1 MLYII
6 FCPLCT
12 RGRLV
17 QGAHKKT
24 LAGKLGFFFL
34 GFNYA
39 VAESALAAAQI
50 AKPNAVLLIKSAK
63 L

>member
-1 MLYII
+1 MLYIN
-6 FCPLCT
+6 FVPCALGGDLCK
-12 RGRLV
+12 GLI
-17 QGAHKKT
+17 KKT

-34 GFNYA
+34 GFDYA

>member
-1 MLYII
+1 
-6 FCPLCT
+6 LCK
-12 RGRLV
+12 GLI
-17 QGAHKKT
+17 KKT

-50 AKPNAVLLIKSAK
+50 AKPNA
-63 L
+63 

>member
-1 MLYII
+1 M
-6 FCPLCT
+6 
-12 RGRLV
+12 
-17 QGAHKKT
+17 QGAQKKT

-50 AKPNAVLLIKSAK
+50 AKPNAVLLIKSAR